1 MIQIHPS
8 QKSKLKRVTFK
19 TLFFWNICTNIP
31 VTSPSEHSRPAFL
44 APPQAPPHSLRGGG
58 GPQWL
63 GRSGE
68 GPPSPQG
75 ADTGAHSL

>member
-19 TLFFWNICTNIP
+19 TLIFWNICTNIP

-58 GPQWL
+58 
-63 GRSGE
+63 RSGE

-75 ADTGAHSL
+75 ADTGAHLL